1 MANTL
6 KKERVGQYDVLRVIT
21 TLLVVV
27 SHGHYHALITAYGGC
42 DYSAL
47 VGAGNSSWSLIHG
60 LIHFI
65 NAFTMPVFM
74 ALGGALF
81 YRSLQSGSIRSFRQ
95 LVVSKSKRLLIPFF
109 VVSTLY
115 SFPLKWATGYF
126 DGTQSVL
133 EDFVVGQLL
142 VQGNTHLWYLPA
154 MFFDFLICY
163 GLERHVKLPRWLIV
177 TVLAMVS
184 VLAWDIPVQLVSYPL
199 RHALWFYC
207 GCCFERWRQGSDRTF
222 TIPHGLA
229 GCVALALVYMGV
241 GRIAPYGIRLV
252 IRFVCQKLLVPTVA
266 GWALYALSCGIAR
279 TGLVKTGVYRCLSR
293 NSFGIYLYSDPV
305 NYLILY
311 VAAATIGPF
320 FFGDALGTMV
330 LFGMRIV
337 ITLGCGI
344 AVSELLR
351 KCKVKYIV

>member
-27 SHGHYHALITAYGGC
+27 SHGHYHALITAYGGI
-42 DYSAL
+42 DYSSL
-47 VGAGNSSWSLIHG
+47 VGDGNSSWSLIHG

-65 NAFTMPVFM
+65 NGFTMPVFM

-81 YRSLQSGSIRSFRQ
+81 CRSLQSGSIRSFRQ
-95 LVVSKSKRLLIPFF
+95 LLVSKAQRLLIPFF
-109 VVSTLY
+109 VVAVLY
-115 SFPLKWATGYF
+115 SFPLKWLAGYF
-126 DGTQSVL
+126 DGSQSVL
-133 EDFVVGQLL
+133 KDFVVGQLL

-163 GLERHVKLPRWLIV
+163 ALERHVKLPRWLIV
-177 TVLAMVS
+177 TVLAVVS
-184 VLAWDIPVQLVSYPL
+184 LLAWEVPVLLVSYPL

-222 TIPHGLA
+222 TVAQGLV
-229 GCVALALVYMGV
+229 GCVLLALVYMGV

-252 IRFVCQKLLVPTVA
+252 IRFACQKLLVPAAA

-279 TGLVKTGVYRCLSR
+279 TELVKTGLYRCLSR
-293 NSFGIYLYSDPV
+293 DSFGIYLYSDPV

-311 VAAATIGPF
+311 AAAATFGPF
-320 FFGDALGTMV
+320 FFGHPLGTMV
-330 LFGMRIV
+330 LFVMRIV

-351 KCKVKYIV
+351 KFNVKYIV